1 MKYMLIL
8 TALITS
14 GAFASEFDD
23 TLALAQQGDPVSQ
36 RNLAFLYE
44 SGGGIE
50 QDFDKAFSWYTQA
63 AIQGDPVAAWK
74 LGDFYRKGLER
85 AIDANGTTLSVSQ
98 KVIKSRGAN
107 LLDDGRVNLF
117 LTALTVANAIT
128 DRVNCSSENP
138 DHYVD
143 AYKWYQI
150 AILSS
155 PKKEFID
162 NSTEVALTLLKEPK
176 GRDQG
181 ERFAMKYIGL
191 GLTKLI
197 SEGQEGSDPDK
208 VIQTN
213 TNNLR
218 KLTSIMSK
226 EQKKKAEEL
235 ATICLDSN
243 YQECPSGDYNATNN
257 QSHSFQTTLFGKS
270 TKWKVSECTKTG
282 GKLESKYLTTDS
294 GYIDQ
299 RFSRKGIKTSE
310 IVRLNEDDGHI
321 TQSFS
326 KNGNLIAKEVFKS
339 NEWERKSFYENGS
352 LKNETFFK
360 SNEWER
366 KSFYENGS
374 LKNETFFK
382 NKEGKSKSFNEN
394 GTLVEE
400 VFGTSSKVNDD
411 HQVNLIPTITS
422 TYSKSG
428 QLEYKVDY
436 SENSKAIYSSKGHV
450 KQKVFYVSRPT
461 KKGKKISQEY
471 YSSKGKLV
479 RKLFYTKGNAIS
491 YTEYY
496 NADGV
501 LVRAKN
507 ADGTRRST
515 KRK

>member
-1 MKYMLIL
+1 MLIL

-23 TLALAQQGDPVSQ
+23 TLALAQQGESASQ

-44 SGGGIE
+44 SGDGVE
-50 QDFDKAFSWYTQA
+50 QDFDKAFSWYAKA
-63 AIQGDPVAAWK
+63 AKQNDSVAAWK
-74 LGDFYRKGLER
+74 LGDFHRKGLER
-85 AIDANGTTLSVSQ
+85 AIDANGTTLSISQ

-117 LTALTVANAIT
+117 LTALTAANAIT

-243 YQECPSGDYNATNN
+243 YQECPTGDYNATNN
-257 QSHSFQTTLFGKS
+257 QSHSFQTTLFGKP
-270 TKWKVSECTKTG
+270 TKWKVSECTTTG

-360 SNEWER
+360 
-366 KSFYENGS
+366 
-374 LKNETFFK
+374 

-394 GTLVEE
+394 GILVEE
-400 VFGTSSKVNDD
+400 VFGTSSKVHDD
-411 HQVNLIPTITS
+411 YQINLIPTITS

-436 SENSKAIYSSKGHV
+436 SENSKAIYSSKGLV

-507 ADGTRRST
+507 ADGSRRSIK

>member
-1 MKYMLIL
+1 MRLSMKYMLIL

-23 TLALAQQGDPVSQ
+23 TLALAQQGESASQ

-44 SGGGIE
+44 SGDGVE

-63 AIQGDPVAAWK
+63 AKQNDSVAAWK
-74 LGDFYRKGLER
+74 LGDFHRKGLER
-85 AIDANGTTLSVSQ
+85 AIDANGTTLSISQ

-117 LTALTVANAIT
+117 LTALTAANAIT

-243 YQECPSGDYNATNN
+243 YQECPTGDYNATNN

-360 SNEWER
+360 
-366 KSFYENGS
+366 
-374 LKNETFFK
+374 

-394 GTLVEE
+394 GILVEE
-400 VFGTSSKVNDD
+400 VFGTSSKVHDD
-411 HQVNLIPTITS
+411 YQINLIPTITS

-436 SENSKAIYSSKGHV
+436 SENSKAIYSSKGLV

-507 ADGTRRST
+507 ADGSRRSIK
-515 KRK
+515 KRR

>member
-1 MKYMLIL
+1 MLIL

-23 TLALAQQGDPVSQ
+23 TLVLAEQGDPVSQ
-36 RNLAFLYE
+36 RNLAYLYE

-50 QDFDKAFSWYTQA
+50 QDFDKAFSWYAKA
-63 AIQGDPVAAWK
+63 AIQGDSFAAWK

-85 AIDANGTTLSVSQ
+85 AIDANGRLDFGRLPGLNAKTFD
-98 KVIKSRGAN
+98 SRAN
-107 LLDDGRVNLF
+107 ILI
-117 LTALTVANAIT
+117 TALIATSAAAT
-128 DRVNCSSENP
+128 RVLCSSENP
-138 DHYVD
+138 DHYID
-143 AYKWYQI
+143 AYKWYKI

-162 NSTEVALTLLKEPK
+162 NSTEVALALLKEPK
-176 GRDQG
+176 GRDQV

-243 YQECPSGDYNATNN
+243 YQECPTGDYNATNN

-270 TKWKVSECTKTG
+270 TKWKVSECTTTG

-326 KNGNLIAKEVFKS
+326 KNGNLITKEV
-339 NEWERKSFYENGS
+339 
-352 LKNETFFK
+352 FK

-400 VFGTSSKVNDD
+400 VFGTSIKVHDD
-411 HQVNLIPTITS
+411 YQINLIPTITS

-428 QLEYKVDY
+428 QLEYEVDY

-507 ADGTRRST
+507 ADGSRRSIK

>member
-1 MKYMLIL
+1 ML
-8 TALITS
+8 
-14 GAFASEFDD
+14 F
-23 TLALAQQGDPVSQ
+23 
-36 RNLAFLYE
+36 
-44 SGGGIE
+44 
-50 QDFDKAFSWYTQA
+50 FSKNFFQSSTQ
-63 AIQGDPVAAWK
+63 I
-74 LGDFYRKGLER
+74 
-85 AIDANGTTLSVSQ
+85 
-98 KVIKSRGAN
+98 
-107 LLDDGRVNLF
+107 
-117 LTALTVANAIT
+117 
-128 DRVNCSSENP
+128 
-138 DHYVD
+138 
-143 AYKWYQI
+143 
-150 AILSS
+150 
-155 PKKEFID
+155 
-162 NSTEVALTLLKEPK
+162 
-176 GRDQG
+176 
-181 ERFAMKYIGL
+181 
-191 GLTKLI
+191 
-197 SEGQEGSDPDK
+197 
-208 VIQTN
+208 
-213 TNNLR
+213 
-218 KLTSIMSK
+218 
-226 EQKKKAEEL
+226 KKAEEL

-243 YQECPSGDYNATNN
+243 YQECPTGDYNATNN

-270 TKWKVSECTKTG
+270 TKWKVSECTTTG

-360 SNEWER
+360 
-366 KSFYENGS
+366 
-374 LKNETFFK
+374 

-400 VFGTSSKVNDD
+400 VFGTSIKVHDD
-411 HQVNLIPTITS
+411 YQINLIPTITS

-428 QLEYKVDY
+428 QLEYEVDY

-507 ADGTRRST
+507 ADGSRRSIK

>member
-1 MKYMLIL
+1 MKYIIL
-8 TALITS
+8 LTILLTS
-14 GAFASEFDD
+14 GAFASVFDD
-23 TLALAQQGDPVSQ
+23 TLVLAQQGDPVSQ
-36 RNLAFLYE
+36 RNLAYLYE
-44 SGGGIE
+44 SGGDIE

-63 AIQGDPVAAWK
+63 AIQGDSFAAWK

-85 AIDANGTTLSVSQ
+85 PIDANGRLDFGRLPGLNRKTFDSRSNILRTTLIATS
-98 KVIKSRGAN
+98 AAAT
-107 LLDDGRVNLF
+107 RVL
-117 LTALTVANAIT
+117 
-128 DRVNCSSENP
+128 CSSENP
-138 DHYVD
+138 DHYID
-143 AYKWYQI
+143 AYKWYKI

-162 NSTEVALTLLKEPK
+162 NSTEVALALLKEPK
-176 GRDQG
+176 GRAQG

-197 SEGQEGSDPDK
+197 LEGQSKSDPEK

-218 KLTSIMSK
+218 RLASVMSK

-235 ATICLDSN
+235 ATICLDSD
-243 YQECPSGDYNATNN
+243 YQDCPIGDYKATNN
-257 QSHSFQTTLFGKS
+257 QSHSFQTTLYGKS
-270 TKWKVSECTKTG
+270 TKWKVSECTTTG

-299 RFSRKGIKTSE
+299 TFSRKGIKTSE

-326 KNGNLIAKEVFKS
+326 KNGNLIAKGVFKS
-339 NEWERKSFYENGS
+339 NEWERKSFYENG
-352 LKNETFFK
+352 L
-360 SNEWER
+360 
-366 KSFYENGS
+366 

-382 NKEGKSKSFNEN
+382 NNEGKSKSFNEN
-394 GTLVEE
+394 GTLLEE
-400 VFGTSSKVNDD
+400 VFGTTSKVSYDD
-411 HQVNLIPTITS
+411 QINFIPTITS
-422 TYSKSG
+422 RYSKSG

-436 SENSKAIYSSKGHV
+436 SENSKAIYSSKGHL

-471 YSSKGKLV
+471 YSSKGQLTQKV
-479 RKLFYTKGNAIS
+479 FYTKGNAPL

-496 NADGV
+496 NADGT
-501 LVRAKN
+501 LKRAKN
-507 ADGTRRST
+507 ADGSRRSIK

>member
-1 MKYMLIL
+1 MKYIIL
-8 TALITS
+8 LTILLTS
-14 GAFASEFDD
+14 GAFASVFDD
-23 TLALAQQGDPVSQ
+23 TLVLAQQGDPVSQ
-36 RNLAFLYE
+36 RNLAYLYE
-44 SGGGIE
+44 SGGDIE

-63 AIQGDPVAAWK
+63 AIQGDSFAAWK
-74 LGDFYRKGLER
+74 LGDFYKKGLER
-85 AIDANGTTLSVSQ
+85 AIDANGRLVGRLPGLMTKTFD
-98 KVIKSRGAN
+98 SRAN
-107 LLDDGRVNLF
+107 ILT
-117 LTALTVANAIT
+117 TALIATSTAAT
-128 DRVNCSSENP
+128 RVLCSSENP
-138 DHYVD
+138 DHYID
-143 AYKWYQI
+143 AYKWYKI

-162 NSTEVALTLLKEPK
+162 NSTEVALALLKEPK

-218 KLTSIMSK
+218 KLTSVMSK

-243 YQECPSGDYNATNN
+243 YQDCPIGDYKATNN

-270 TKWKVSECTKTG
+270 TKWKVSECTTIG
-282 GKLESKYLTTDS
+282 GKLESKYLTTDG

-310 IVRLNEDDGHI
+310 IVRLNEDDGHT

-326 KNGNLIAKEVFKS
+326 KNGNLIAKEVFKD
-339 NEWERKSFYENGS
+339 NEWERKRFYENG
-352 LKNETFFK
+352 
-360 SNEWER
+360 
-366 KSFYENGS
+366 
-374 LKNETFFK
+374 
-382 NKEGKSKSFNEN
+382 
-394 GTLVEE
+394 TLLEE
-400 VFGTSSKVNDD
+400 VFGTSIKVSYYD
-411 HQVNLIPTITS
+411 QVNLIPTIIS
-422 TYSKSG
+422 SYSKSG
-428 QLEYKVDY
+428 QLEQKVDY
-436 SENSKAIYSSKGHV
+436 SENSKVIYSKKGHV

-471 YSSKGKLV
+471 YSSKGQLT
-479 RKLFYTKGNAIS
+479 RKVFYTKGNALL

-496 NADGV
+496 NADGT
-501 LVRAKN
+501 LKYTKN
-507 ADGTRRST
+507 ADGSRRSI
-515 KRK
+515 KKSK